1 MDISFD
7 INADINNAINSKG
20 NAVHQVISQNTPL
33 LTAKI
38 SQHGTSRFGLDIMDQ
53 NFPSTVILSRAYVS
67 QGVYT
72 LTASEPIFG
81 DNFDKFYADNVM
93 YFNTSNALSMITFNW
108 DSPTSIF
115 IYSFDSSMAAKE
127 IDQNDIP
134 FKLYVYP
141 A

>member
-38 SQHGTSRFGLDIMDQ
+38 SQNGSSDPNINILDQ
-53 NFPSTVILSRAYVS
+53 NFASTVIWSCSYVT

-81 DNFDKFYADNVM
+81 DTADKFYAENAM
-93 YFNTSNALSMITFNW
+93 YFDTALTLGMITFEW
-108 DSPTSIF
+108 DSPTGIF
-115 IYSFDSSMAAKE
+115 IYSFNSSRAAKE
-127 IDQNDIP
+127 IDQDYIP